1 MYLYI
6 RKCLMGKRIFLTE
19 EQVEQINEGLKVKV
33 KANFP
38 VDPQKVKYIAKY
50 LDSSFKRGHMHGIGD
65 DGFPK
70 SMPIVGMIG
79 TDGNIL
85 RNMTDKQLFYLLQD
99 RFKNLYD
106 DKDIRDRLLIQILKD
121 WFPRKITKDGL
132 LTVNMI

>member
-6 RKCLMGKRIFLTE
+6 RKCPMSKRIFLTE

-106 DKDIRDRLLIQILKD
+106 NKDIRDRLLIQILKD

>member
-1 MYLYI
+1 
-6 RKCLMGKRIFLTE
+6 MGKRIFITE
-19 EQVEQINEGLKVKV
+19 DQVNQINENLKMKV

-38 VDPQKVKYIAKY
+38 VDPQKVRHIANY
-50 LDSSFKRGHMHGIGD
+50 LEKSFKRGHMHGIGD
-65 DGFPK
+65 DGFPT

-79 TDGNIL
+79 TDGSIL
-85 RNMTDKQLFYLLQD
+85 KNMNDKQLFYLLQD